1 MLWFWAFQRNFVIL
15 PRAVLE
21 QRPVA
26 ITLLAKTIWNVFC
39 VFVNECFV
47 LAMWR
52 HKWGLG
58 SKYDW
63 INLQNKRNKSLQWF
77 LAILPASNR
86 KCSWQ
91 TAQQG
96 WRTAEVLPAEFGSG
110 GSVATSGTGL
120 QKQMGMQATAL
131 RQVTCIQ
138 GYTVKQR
145 LRKKGPETERPCNK
159 MSEWAWC
166 TWHHWWSLWK

>member
-1 MLWFWAFQRNFVIL
+1 
-15 PRAVLE
+15 
-21 QRPVA
+21 
-26 ITLLAKTIWNVFC
+26 
-39 VFVNECFV
+39 
-47 LAMWR
+47 MWR

-63 INLQNKRNKSLQWF
+63 INLQNKRNKSLQLF

-96 WRTAEVLPAEFGSG
+96 WRTAEVLPVEFGSG

-120 QKQMGMQATAL
+120 QKQMGIQAKAL

-138 GYTVKQR
+138 GSTVKQR
-145 LRKKGPETERPCNK
+145 LRKKKAPKLNDRDATGWVSEPGAPGITDGVCEGNK
-159 MSEWAWC
+159 INPLHPLKDTKWRATHGEG
-166 TWHHWWSLWK
+166 L